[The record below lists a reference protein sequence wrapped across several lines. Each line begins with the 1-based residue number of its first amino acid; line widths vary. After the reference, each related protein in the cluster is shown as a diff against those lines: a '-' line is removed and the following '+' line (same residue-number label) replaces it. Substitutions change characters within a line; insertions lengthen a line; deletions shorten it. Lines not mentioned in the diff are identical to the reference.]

1 MTRVLLVDDHA
12 VVRQGLKQVLAE
24 SLPDATFGDAASA
37 DEALRMVR
45 TAPWDIV
52 VLDISLPGK
61 SGIEAL
67 KELRAAHPRL
77 PVLVLS
83 MHPEE
88 QFAVRALKA
97 GAAGYVTKRTA
108 ARDVVAAVRKVLSGG
123 RYVSASLAERLA
135 AQTQAGS
142 VEAPHETLSDRE
154 YQVFRLLAIGKTVK
168 QIGKELR
175 LSPQT
180 VSTHRT
186 HILEK
191 MGMQTNAELIQY
203 AMENQIR
210 E

>member
-12 VVRQGLKQVLAE
+12 VVRQGLKQVLAD

-37 DEALRMVR
+37 DEALRMVH
-45 TAPWDIV
+45 TANWDIV

-142 VEAPHETLSDRE
+142 VETPHETLSDRE
-154 YQVFRLLAIGKTVK
+154 YQVFRLLAMGKTVK
-168 QIGKELR
+168 QIGKELD

-191 MGMQTNAELIQY
+191 MGLESNAELIQY
-203 AMENQIR
+203 AMHNQIR

>member
-1 MTRVLLVDDHA
+1 M
-12 VVRQGLKQVLAE
+12 KQVLAE
-24 SLPDATFGDAASA
+24 SLPNATFGDAANA

-45 TAPWDIV
+45 TADWDIV

-67 KELRAAHPRL
+67 KELRAANPRL

-135 AQTQAGS
+135 ARTQAGS
-142 VEAPHETLSDRE
+142 VETPHETLSDRE
-154 YQVFRLLAIGKTVK
+154 YQVFRLLAMGKTVK
-168 QIGKELR
+168 QIGKELD

-180 VSTHRT
+180 VSTHRA

-191 MGMQTNAELIQY
+191 MGMQSNAELIQY
-203 AMENQIR
+203 AIQNQIR

>member
-1 MTRVLLVDDHA
+1 
-12 VVRQGLKQVLAE
+12 LKQVLAE
-24 SLPDATFGDAASA
+24 SLPEATFGDAANA

-45 TAPWDIV
+45 TASWDIV
-52 VLDISLPGK
+52 ILDISLPGK

-77 PVLVLS
+77 PVLILS

-108 ARDVVAAVRKVLSGG
+108 ARDVVAAVKKVLSGG

-142 VEAPHETLSDRE
+142 VETPHETLSDRE
-154 YQVFRLLAIGKTVK
+154 YQVFRLLATGKTVK
-168 QIGKELR
+168 QIGRELD

-180 VSTHRT
+180 VSTHRS

-191 MGMQTNAELIQY
+191 MGMQSNAELIQY
-203 AMENQIR
+203 AMQNQIR

>member
-45 TAPWDIV
+45 TANWDIV

-142 VEAPHETLSDRE
+142 AQAPHETLSDRE
-154 YQVFRLLAIGKTVK
+154 YQVFRLLAMGKTVK
-168 QIGKELR
+168 QIGKELD

-191 MGMQTNAELIQY
+191 MGMQSNAELIQY
-203 AMENQIR
+203 AMRNQIV

>member
-45 TAPWDIV
+45 TANWDIV

-108 ARDVVAAVRKVLSGG
+108 ARDVVAAVQKVLSGG

-142 VEAPHETLSDRE
+142 AQAPHEALSDRE
-154 YQVFRLLAIGKTVK
+154 YQVFRLLAMGKTVK
-168 QIGKELR
+168 QIGKELD

-191 MGMQTNAELIQY
+191 MGMQSNAELIQY
-203 AMENQIR
+203 AMRNQIV

>member
-1 MTRVLLVDDHA
+1 MIRILLVDDHA
-12 VVRQGLKQVLAE
+12 VVRQGLKQMVAE
-24 SLPDATFGDAASA
+24 SLPHAMFGDAANGE
-37 DEALRMVR
+37 EALRLAL
-45 TAPWDIV
+45 TKDWDIV

-61 SGIEAL
+61 SGLEAL

-88 QFAVRALKA
+88 QFAVRALRA
-97 GAAGYVTKRTA
+97 GAAGYLTKKTA
-108 ARDVVAAVRKVLSGG
+108 AKELVAAIKKVLAGG

-135 AQTQAGS
+135 TQAQAGS
-142 VEAPHETLSDRE
+142 AKAPHETLSDRE
-154 YQVFRLLAIGKTVK
+154 HQVFRMLAMGKTVK
-168 QIGKELR
+168 QIGKELL

-191 MGMQTNAELIQY
+191 MGMQSNAELIQY
-203 AMENQIR
+203 AMQNQILT
-210 E
+210 

>member
-24 SLPDATFGDAASA
+24 SLSETTFGDASNA
-37 DEALRMVR
+37 DEALGMVR
-45 TAPWDIV
+45 TADWDVV

-67 KELRAAHPRL
+67 KELRAANPRL

-108 ARDVVAAVRKVLSGG
+108 ARDVVAAVQKVLSGG

-142 VEAPHETLSDRE
+142 VETPHETLSDRE

-168 QIGKELR
+168 QIGKELD

-180 VSTHRT
+180 VSTHRA

-191 MGMQTNAELIQY
+191 MGMQSNAELIQY
-203 AMENQIR
+203 AIQNQIR

>member
-45 TAPWDIV
+45 TANWDIV

-142 VEAPHETLSDRE
+142 AQAPHETLSDRE
-154 YQVFRLLAIGKTVK
+154 YQVFRLLAMGKTVK
-168 QIGKELR
+168 QIGKELD

-191 MGMQTNAELIQY
+191 MGMQSNAELIQY
-203 AMENQIR
+203 AMQNQILG
-210 E
+210 

>member
-24 SLPDATFGDAASA
+24 ALPDATFGDAASA
-37 DEALRMVR
+37 EETLGMVR
-45 TAPWDIV
+45 TANWDIV

-67 KELRAAHPRL
+67 KELRKAHPRL

-108 ARDVVAAVRKVLSGG
+108 ARDVVTAVKKVLSGG
-123 RYVSASLAERLA
+123 RYVSPSLAERLA
-135 AQTQAGS
+135 AQAQAGS
-142 VEAPHETLSDRE
+142 VEMPHETLSDRE
-154 YQVFRLLAIGKTVK
+154 YQVFRLLAVGKTVK
-168 QIGKELR
+168 QIGKELD

-180 VSTHRT
+180 VSTHRS

-191 MGMQTNAELIQY
+191 MGMLSNAELIQY
-203 AMENQIR
+203 AIQNQIR

>member
-1 MTRVLLVDDHA
+1 MNRILLVDDHE
-12 VVRQGLKQVLAE
+12 VVRQGLKQILAE
-24 SLPDATFGDAASA
+24 SFPKAAFGDASSGE
-37 DEALRMVR
+37 EALLRVR
-45 TAPWDIV
+45 AESWDIV
-52 VLDISLPGK
+52 VLDISLPGR
-61 SGIEAL
+61 GGLTTL
-67 KELRAAHPRL
+67 KELRQENPRL

-108 ARDVVAAVRKVLSGG
+108 ARDVVAAVRKVLSGS

-135 AQTQAGS
+135 AQTQMDSAQT
-142 VEAPHETLSDRE
+142 PHEALSDRE
-154 YQVFRLLAIGKTVK
+154 YQVFRMLGMGKTVK
-168 QIGKELR
+168 QIGKELG

-180 VSTHRT
+180 ISTHRS

-191 MGMQTNAELIQY
+191 MGMQSNEELIQY
-203 AMENQIR
+203 AMQNQIR

>member
-24 SLPDATFGDAASA
+24 SLPEATFGDAANA

-45 TAPWDIV
+45 TASWDIV
-52 VLDISLPGK
+52 ILDISLPGK
-61 SGIEAL
+61 SGLETL
-67 KELRAAHPRL
+67 KELRAGHPKL

-88 QFAVRALKA
+88 QFAIRVLRA
-97 GAAGYVTKRTA
+97 GAAGYLTKRTA
-108 ARDVVAAVRKVLSGG
+108 ARELVAAVRKVLAGG

-135 AQTQAGS
+135 ARVQAGWTQ
-142 VEAPHETLSDRE
+142 APHETLSDRE
-154 YQVFRLLAIGKTVK
+154 YQVFRMLAMGKTVK
-168 QIGKELR
+168 QIGKELDLR
-175 LSPQT
+175 PQT

-191 MGMQTNAELIQY
+191 MGMQSNAELIQY
-203 AMENQIR
+203 AIQNQNLG
-210 E
+210 

>member
-24 SLPDATFGDAASA
+24 SFPDATFGDACNA

-45 TAPWDIV
+45 TADWDIV
-52 VLDISLPGK
+52 ILDISLPGK

-67 KELRAAHPRL
+67 KELRAANPRV

-88 QFAVRALKA
+88 QFAVRALKG

-108 ARDVVAAVRKVLSGG
+108 ARDVVGAVKKVLSGG

-142 VEAPHETLSDRE
+142 VETPHETLSDRE
-154 YQVFRLLAIGKTVK
+154 YQVFRLLAMGKTVK
-168 QIGKELR
+168 QIGKELD

-191 MGMQTNAELIQY
+191 MGMQSNAELIQY
-203 AMENQIR
+203 AIQNQIR

>member
-45 TAPWDIV
+45 TANWDIV

-67 KELRAAHPRL
+67 KELRAAPPRL

-108 ARDVVAAVRKVLSGG
+108 ARDVVAAVQKVLSGG

-142 VEAPHETLSDRE
+142 AQAPHEALSDRE
-154 YQVFRLLAIGKTVK
+154 YQVFRLLAMGKTVK
-168 QIGKELR
+168 QIGKELD

-191 MGMQTNAELIQY
+191 MGMQSNAELIQY
-203 AMENQIR
+203 AMRNQIV

>member
-24 SLPDATFGDAASA
+24 SLPDATFGDASNA

-45 TAPWDIV
+45 TANWDIV

-123 RYVSASLAERLA
+123 RYVSPSLAERLA

-142 VEAPHETLSDRE
+142 VDTPHETLSDRE
-154 YQVFRLLAIGKTVK
+154 YQVFRLLAMGKTVK
-168 QIGKELR
+168 QIGKELD

-191 MGMQTNAELIQY
+191 MGMQSNAELIQY
-203 AMENQIR
+203 AIQNQIR

>member
-1 MTRVLLVDDHA
+1 
-12 VVRQGLKQVLAE
+12 
-24 SLPDATFGDAASA
+24 
-37 DEALRMVR
+37 
-45 TAPWDIV
+45 
-52 VLDISLPGK
+52 
-61 SGIEAL
+61 
-67 KELRAAHPRL
+67 
-77 PVLVLS
+77 

-142 VEAPHETLSDRE
+142 SQTPHETLSDRE
-154 YQVFRLLAIGKTVK
+154 YQVFRMLAMGKTVK
-168 QIGKELR
+168 QIGKELA

-180 VSTHRT
+180 VSTHRR

-191 MGMQTNAELIQY
+191 MGMQSNAELIQY
-203 AMENQIR
+203 AMQNQIR

>member
-24 SLPDATFGDAASA
+24 SLPDATFGDASNA

-45 TAPWDIV
+45 TANWDIV

-108 ARDVVAAVRKVLSGG
+108 ARDVVAAVKKVLSGG
-123 RYVSASLAERLA
+123 RYVSPSLAERLA

-142 VEAPHETLSDRE
+142 VDTPHETLSDRE
-154 YQVFRLLAIGKTVK
+154 YQVFRLLAMGKTVK
-168 QIGKELR
+168 QIGKELD

-191 MGMQTNAELIQY
+191 MGMQSNAELIQY
-203 AMENQIR
+203 AIQNQIR

>member
-1 MTRVLLVDDHA
+1 
-12 VVRQGLKQVLAE
+12 
-24 SLPDATFGDAASA
+24 
-37 DEALRMVR
+37 
-45 TAPWDIV
+45 
-52 VLDISLPGK
+52 
-61 SGIEAL
+61 
-67 KELRAAHPRL
+67 
-77 PVLVLS
+77 

-108 ARDVVAAVRKVLSGG
+108 ARDVVAAVKKVLSGG

-142 VEAPHETLSDRE
+142 AETPHETLSDRE

-191 MGMQTNAELIQY
+191 MGMQSNAELIQY